1 MRLSSDFI
9 AGQRNRQDS
18 TTRDRR
24 QTIRGDTIDFRGY
37 TDTWRFW
44 VQGGRHVTARVN
56 GERVRRGSTMYNPLR
71 DPYVSFRSPGGFSYS
86 DDDSGPGLNAA
97 RRYFNGRTG
106 WLYVTARSVTFGPF
120 ANGTGGYSISVTD

>member
-9 AGQRNRQDS
+9 TGQRNSQAS

-24 QTIRGDTIDFRGY
+24 QRIYDTIDYRGD

-44 VQGGRHVTARVN
+44 VQGGRNVTVRVN
-56 GERVRRGSTMYNPLR
+56 GTRVRRGSTVYNPLR

-97 RRYFNGRTG
+97 RTYFNGTTG
-106 WLYVTARSVTFGPF
+106 WLYVTARSATLGPY
-120 ANGTGGYSISVTD
+120 ANGTGGYSISVTY